1 MCAYAVCTVYDKA
14 SGQSRVELVQ
24 KSNIAHAKHLIHAA
38 KSMQVA
44 KGTQLDDEEG
54 GEEGSAEGY
63 VQEKGGATV
72 WLASVVIFGCGL
84 IGLGFAAFLFYTV
97 SQISLDSTDETQSLA
112 EAKASKDSDEE
123 LISIYETVRKGAQS
137 FLWAEY
143 QICFIFIAAFGSL
156 ILVLT
161 SRVSD
166 EEGNGVWKWN
176 IGAITALSFVVGGL
190 TSILSGY
197 IGMMV
202 AVYSNARTAICAKK
216 PDEAGW
222 MASFNCAFRAGGV
235 MGYSLV
241 AISMMI
247 LYALALIYREI
258 FSKYDGDTRSVDYKT
273 LFECLA
279 GYGLGGSAIAMFG
292 RVGGGIFTKA
302 ADVGADLSGKVIG
315 VGGQKLD
322 EDSPLN
328 PGVIADNVGDNVG
341 DVAGMGSDLF
351 GSFGEASCAALL
363 IGSSCLAIEEAGW
376 IAIVFPLYIA
386 SAGLLVC
393 LVTSFL
399 ATDIMPVKKEE
410 DIETALKIQLFVT
423 ALLMTLVMYP
433 ITLFCLP
440 SEMTILGVSEPVT
453 PLGVFLCI
461 AAGLWGGCAIGFITE
476 YYTSHSYQ
484 PVRDVARASETG
496 AATNIIYGL
505 ALGYQSVILPV
516 VIISGI
522 IFLSFK
528 LAGMYG
534 VANAALGML
543 GTLATCLA
551 IDVYG
556 PIADNAGGIAE
567 MAEMP
572 PEVRDKTD
580 ALDIAGNTTAAIGK
594 GFAIGSA
601 ALVSLALFG
610 AFITRCSTNM
620 PAEKSLTVVGVNL
633 LSPIVFSS
641 ILFGAMVPYW
651 FSALTMRSV
660 GEAAN
665 AMVLEIARQFA
676 EAKVEGTIKVN
687 GKDVDNS
694 LPSLAGMDFEERMAF
709 KKALAEKGMKMAA
722 PDYDACISIST
733 QASLREMIAPGVL
746 VIVTPVVAG
755 ALFGVESVS
764 GLLTGAIVSSV
775 QLAISMS
782 NTGGAWDNSKKYT
795 EKGEL
800 NGYFPFRDGDKSFD
814 EKTFRA
820 AAENNH
826 GNDNL
831 KQKFNYGSTSGTDRT
846 DIKSYLEDMKSK
858 DKAKYEAIMAGEE
871 GVETTDGRKVIYAG
885 KKSNVHAAAVVGD
898 TVGDPLKDTSGP
910 ALNIVMK
917 LMAIISVVFA
927 DFFMSTNHGNGL
939 FCAGDLPGGCFN

>member
-1 MCAYAVCTVYDKA
+1 M
-14 SGQSRVELVQ
+14 R
-24 KSNIAHAKHLIHAA
+24 
-38 KSMQVA
+38 
-44 KGTQLDDEEG
+44 
-54 GEEGSAEGY
+54 
-63 VQEKGGATV
+63 
-72 WLASVVIFGCGL
+72 
-84 IGLGFAAFLFYTV
+84 
-97 SQISLDSTDETQSLA
+97 
-112 EAKASKDSDEE
+112 
-123 LISIYETVRKGAQS
+123 
-137 FLWAEY
+137 
-143 QICFIFIAAFGSL
+143 
-156 ILVLT
+156 
-161 SRVSD
+161 
-166 EEGNGVWKWN
+166 
-176 IGAITALSFVVGGL
+176 
-190 TSILSGY
+190 
-197 IGMMV
+197 
-202 AVYSNARTAICAKK
+202 
-216 PDEAGW
+216 
-222 MASFNCAFRAGGV
+222 
-235 MGYSLV
+235 
-241 AISMMI
+241 
-247 LYALALIYREI
+247 
-258 FSKYDGDTRSVDYKT
+258 DTC
-273 LFECLA
+273 E
-279 GYGLGGSAIAMFG
+279 
-292 RVGGGIFTKA
+292 
-302 ADVGADLSGKVIG
+302 
-315 VGGQKLD
+315 Q
-322 EDSPLN
+322 
-328 PGVIADNVGDNVG
+328 
-341 DVAGMGSDLF
+341 
-351 GSFGEASCAALL
+351 
-363 IGSSCLAIEEAGW
+363 
-376 IAIVFPLYIA
+376 
-386 SAGLLVC
+386 
-393 LVTSFL
+393 
-399 ATDIMPVKKEE
+399 
-410 DIETALKIQLFVT
+410 TALKIQLFVT

-580 ALDIAGNTTAAIGK
+580 ALDAAGNTTAAIGK

-694 LPSLAGMDFEERMAF
+694 LPSLAGMDFDERMAF

-885 KKSNVHAAAVVGD
+885 KKSNVHSAAVVGD

-917 LMAIISVVFA
+917 LMAIISVLLDRSSHLSCCLRSVPHRA
-927 DFFMSTNHGNGL
+927 CTACCRGLSCGHEARCRCICASTL
-939 FCAGDLPGGCFN
+939 DPAMVRRRRRL

>member
-1 MCAYAVCTVYDKA
+1 VYVA
-14 SGQSRVELVQ
+14 TSQSPSELLQ
-24 KSNIAHAKHLIHAA
+24 KTNAAHTKHLIHAM
-38 KSMQVA
+38 KVA
-44 KGTQLDDEEG
+44 KGTTLE
-54 GEEGSAEGY
+54 GEEGEAGEATGGYIAEA
-63 VQEKGGATV
+63 GGANV
-72 WLASVVIFGCGL
+72 WLASTVIFTCGL
-84 IGLGFAAFLFYTV
+84 IGMLFAGFLFYTV
-97 SQISLDSTDETQSLA
+97 SQISLDTATDGEDSALVQ
-112 EAKASKDSDEE
+112 ASKESDEE
-123 LISIYETVRKGAQS
+123 LKEIYEIVRTGAQS

-143 QICFIFIAAFGSL
+143 QICFIFIACFGLL

-166 EEGNGVWKWN
+166 ESGNGTWKWN
-176 IGAITALSFVVGGL
+176 IGALTALSFLIGGL

-202 AVYSNARTAICAKK
+202 AVYSNARTAVSAKK
-216 PDEAGW
+216 SGEAGW
-222 MASFNCAFRAGGV
+222 TASFNCAFRAGGV

-247 LYALALIYREI
+247 LYGLALIYREI
-258 FSKYDGDTRSVDYKT
+258 FSKFDGDVRSIDYKT

-322 EDSPLN
+322 EDSPFN

-341 DVAGMGSDLF
+341 DVVGMGSDLF

-363 IGSSCLAIEEAGW
+363 IGASCLAIEEAGW
-376 IAIVFPLYIA
+376 AAIVFPLYIA

-410 DIETALKIQLFVT
+410 DIETALKIQLGVT
-423 ALLMTLVMYP
+423 ALLMTFAMYP
-433 ITLFCLP
+433 ITLLCLP
-440 SEMTILGVSEPVT
+440 SEMTILGVEDPVT

-461 AAGLWGGCAIGFITE
+461 ASGLWGGCAIGFITE

-516 VIISGI
+516 IIISGI

-572 PEVRDKTD
+572 SAVRDKTD
-580 ALDIAGNTTAAIGK
+580 ALDAAGNTTAAIGK

-620 PAEKSLTVVGVNL
+620 PAEESLTIKGVNL

-676 EAKVEGTIKVN
+676 EAEEKGEAMGIKN
-687 GKDVDNS
+687 T
-694 LPSLAGMDFEERMAF
+694 LPNIAGMDFETRQKF
-709 KKALAEKGMKMAA
+709 KKALKDKGLTLAL
-722 PDYDACISIST
+722 PDYERCIAIST
-733 QASLREMIAPGVL
+733 QASLSEMIAPGVL
-746 VIVTPVVAG
+746 VIVTPVLAG

-800 NGYFPFRDGDKSFD
+800 NGYFPFRDGDKSFN
-814 EKTFRA
+814 EATFRKE
-820 AAENNH
+820 AEIHH
-826 GNDNL
+826 GNKVL
-831 KQKFNYGSTSGTDRT
+831 VQKTNYGSTEGSEVDV
-846 DIKSYLEDMKSK
+846 KEYLEQMKTK
-858 DKAKYEAIMAGEE
+858 DKAKYDAVMAGEE
-871 GVETTDGRKVIYAG
+871 GLTTTDGRKVIYAG

-939 FCAGDLPGGCFN
+939 FCAGDLPGGCFQ

>member
-1 MCAYAVCTVYDKA
+1 
-14 SGQSRVELVQ
+14 
-24 KSNIAHAKHLIHAA
+24 
-38 KSMQVA
+38 
-44 KGTQLDDEEG
+44 
-54 GEEGSAEGY
+54 
-63 VQEKGGATV
+63 
-72 WLASVVIFGCGL
+72 
-84 IGLGFAAFLFYTV
+84 
-97 SQISLDSTDETQSLA
+97 
-112 EAKASKDSDEE
+112 
-123 LISIYETVRKGAQS
+123 
-137 FLWAEY
+137 
-143 QICFIFIAAFGSL
+143 
-156 ILVLT
+156 
-161 SRVSD
+161 
-166 EEGNGVWKWN
+166 
-176 IGAITALSFVVGGL
+176 
-190 TSILSGY
+190 
-197 IGMMV
+197 
-202 AVYSNARTAICAKK
+202 
-216 PDEAGW
+216 
-222 MASFNCAFRAGGV
+222 
-235 MGYSLV
+235 
-241 AISMMI
+241 
-247 LYALALIYREI
+247 
-258 FSKYDGDTRSVDYKT
+258 
-273 LFECLA
+273 
-279 GYGLGGSAIAMFG
+279 
-292 RVGGGIFTKA
+292 
-302 ADVGADLSGKVIG
+302 
-315 VGGQKLD
+315 
-322 EDSPLN
+322 
-328 PGVIADNVGDNVG
+328 
-341 DVAGMGSDLF
+341 
-351 GSFGEASCAALL
+351 
-363 IGSSCLAIEEAGW
+363 
-376 IAIVFPLYIA
+376 
-386 SAGLLVC
+386 VC

-399 ATDIMPVKKEE
+399 ATDIMPVRKEE

-423 ALLMTLVMYP
+423 ALLMTFVMYP

-440 SEMTILGVSEPVT
+440 AEMTILGVSDTVT

-556 PIADNAGGIAE
+556 PIADNAGGVAE
-567 MAEMP
+567 MCEMP
-572 PEVRDKTD
+572 SSVRDKTD
-580 ALDIAGNTTAAIGK
+580 ALDAAGNTTAAIGK

-620 PAEKSLTVVGVNL
+620 PAEESLTIKGVNL
-633 LSPIVFSS
+633 VSPIVFSS

-665 AMVLEIARQFA
+665 TMVLEIARQFA
-676 EAKVEGTIKVN
+676 ESKGE
-687 GKDVDNS
+687 NS
-694 LPSLAGMDFEERMAF
+694 LGKVAAMDFHQRQ
-709 KKALAEKGMKMAA
+709 KYKAELAAKGEKLVK
-722 PDYDACISIST
+722 PDYERCISIST

-746 VIVTPVVAG
+746 VIVTPVLAG

-795 EKGEL
+795 EKGGL
-800 NGYFPFRDGDKSFD
+800 NGYFPFRDGDPDFD
-814 EKTFRA
+814 EEVFRKD
-820 AAENNH
+820 AENHN
-826 GNDNL
+826 GNGCL
-831 KQKFNYGSTSGTDRT
+831 KQKVNYGSTDTDRT
-846 DIKSYLEDMKSK
+846 DIKEWLEDLKEK
-858 DKAKYEAIMAGEE
+858 DAARFDKIMAGEE
-871 GVETTDGRKVIYAG
+871 AVTTTDGRKTIYAG

-917 LMAIISVVFA
+917 LMAIISV
-927 DFFMSTNHGNGL
+927 STLRMRARAHTHIHASPL
-939 FCAGDLPGGCFN
+939 CVHV

>member
-1 MCAYAVCTVYDKA
+1 MK
-14 SGQSRVELVQ
+14 GL
-24 KSNIAHAKHLIHAA
+24 K
-38 KSMQVA
+38 VA
-44 KGTQLDDEEG
+44 KGTTLEG
-54 GEEGSAEGY
+54 EDGATGEAAGGYIAE
-63 VQEKGGATV
+63 VGGANV
-72 WLASVVIFGCGL
+72 WMASTVIFTCGV
-84 IGLGFAAFLFYTV
+84 IGLLFAGFLFYTV
-97 SQISLDSTDETQSLA
+97 SQISLDTANDSENAALVQ
-112 EAKASKDSDEE
+112 ASKDSDEE
-123 LISIYETVRKGAQS
+123 LKAIYEIVRTGAQS

-143 QICFIFIAAFGSL
+143 QICFIFIACFGLL

-166 EEGNGVWKWN
+166 ESGNGTWKWN
-176 IGAITALSFVVGGL
+176 IGALTALSFLVGGL

-202 AVYSNARTAICAKK
+202 AVYSNARTAVSAKK
-216 PDEAGW
+216 SGEAGW
-222 MASFNCAFRAGGV
+222 TASFNCAFRAGGV

-258 FSKYDGDTRSVDYKT
+258 FSKFDGDVRSIDYKT

-322 EDSPLN
+322 EDSPFN

-363 IGSSCLAIEEAGW
+363 IGASCLAIEEAGW
-376 IAIVFPLYIA
+376 AAIVFPLYIA

-410 DIETALKIQLFVT
+410 DIETALKIQLGVT
-423 ALLMTLVMYP
+423 ALLMTFAMYP
-433 ITLFCLP
+433 VTILCLP
-440 SEMTILGVSEPVT
+440 SEMTILGVEDPVT

-461 AAGLWGGCAIGFITE
+461 ASGLWGGCAIGFITE

-516 VIISGI
+516 IIISGI

-572 PEVRDKTD
+572 SAVRDKTD
-580 ALDIAGNTTAAIGK
+580 ALDAAGNTTAAIGK

-620 PAEKSLTVVGVNL
+620 PPGESLTIKGVNL
-633 LSPIVFSS
+633 LSPIVFAS

-676 EAKVEGTIKVN
+676 EAEEKGEAMGIKN
-687 GKDVDNS
+687 T
-694 LPSLAGMDFEERMAF
+694 LPNIAGMDFETRQKY
-709 KKALAEKGMKMAA
+709 KKALKEKGLELAL
-722 PDYDACISIST
+722 PDYEKCIAIST
-733 QASLREMIAPGVL
+733 QASLSEMIAPGVL
-746 VIVTPVVAG
+746 VIVTPVLAG

-800 NGYFPFRDGDKSFD
+800 NGYFPFRDGDKSFN
-814 EKTFRA
+814 EAKFRE
-820 AAENNH
+820 AAEIHH
-826 GNDNL
+826 GNKVL
-831 KQKFNYGSTSGTDRT
+831 EQKTNYGSTEAAQV
-846 DIKSYLEDMKSK
+846 DIKEYLEQMKTK
-858 DKAKYEAIMAGEE
+858 DRAKYDAIMAGEE
-871 GVETTDGRKVIYAG
+871 GLTTTDGRKVIYAG

-939 FCAGDLPGGCFN
+939 FCAGDLPGGCFH

>member
-1 MCAYAVCTVYDKA
+1 MCAYAVCSFY
-14 SGQSRVELVQ
+14 SGPSAPRSAVELVQ
-24 KSNIAHAKHLIHAA
+24 KSHTKHMIHAA
-38 KSMQVA
+38 KAMNVA
-44 KGTQLDDEEG
+44 KGTKLDDEEG
-54 GEEGSAEGY
+54 GEAAAAPEY
-63 VQEKGGATV
+63 VAEKGGGTV
-72 WLASVVIFGCGL
+72 WLASTVIFLCG
-84 IGLGFAAFLFYTV
+84 IVGIGFAGFLFWTV
-97 SQISLDSTDETQSLA
+97 SQISLDSSTEGES
-112 EAKASKDSDEE
+112 EALVKSNKESDEE
-123 LISIYETVRKGAQS
+123 LKEIYETIREGAQS

-143 QICFIFIAAFGSL
+143 QICFIFIAVFGL
-156 ILVLT
+156 IILVLT

-166 EEGNGVWKWN
+166 EAGNGVWEWN
-176 IGAITALSFVVGGL
+176 IGALTATSFLVGGL

-202 AVYSNARTAICAKK
+202 AVYSNARTAVSAKK
-216 PDEAGW
+216 QGEAGW
-222 MASFNCAFRAGGV
+222 TASFNCAFRAGGV

-258 FSKYDGDTRSVDYKT
+258 FSKFDGDARSVNYKA

-279 GYGLGGSAIAMFG
+279 GYGLGGSSIAMFG

-322 EDSPLN
+322 EDSPFN

-351 GSFGEASCAALL
+351 GSFGEAACAALL
-363 IGSSCLAIEEAGW
+363 IGASCLAIEEAGW

-386 SAGLLVC
+386 SAGLIVC

-423 ALLMTLVMYP
+423 SLLMTFFMYP
-433 ITLFCLP
+433 VTIFCLP
-440 SEMTILGVSEPVT
+440 AEMTIQGVADTVT

-461 AAGLWGGCAIGFITE
+461 ASGLWGGCAIGFITE

-534 VANAALGML
+534 VATAALGML

-556 PIADNAGGIAE
+556 PIADNAGGVAE
-567 MAEMP
+567 MCEMP
-572 PEVRDKTD
+572 SAVRDKTD
-580 ALDIAGNTTAAIGK
+580 ALDAAGNTTAAIGK

-610 AFITRCSTNM
+610 AFVTRCSSNM
-620 PAEKSLTVVGVNL
+620 PAGESLVVKGVNL
-633 LSPIVFSS
+633 LSPIVFAS

-665 AMVLEIARQFA
+665 AMVLNIAKQFA
-676 EAKVEGTIKVN
+676 ESKG
-687 GKDVDNS
+687 DNS
-694 LPSLAGMDFEERMAF
+694 LAKVAGMDFFERQKYKAELAAKGEKLVKPNYEE
-709 KKALAEKGMKMAA
+709 
-722 PDYDACISIST
+722 CIAIST
-733 QASLREMIAPGVL
+733 QASLREMIAPGCL
-746 VIVTPVVAG
+746 VIITPVLAG
-755 ALFGVESVS
+755 ALFGVEAVS

-795 EKGEL
+795 EKGAL
-800 NGYFPFRDGDKSFD
+800 NGYFPFRDGADDFN
-814 EKTFRA
+814 EEMFRKD
-820 AAENNH
+820 AENHN
-826 GNDNL
+826 GNACL
-831 KQKFNYGSTSGTDRT
+831 KQPTNYGSTGTDRT
-846 DIKSYLEDMKSK
+846 DIKDWLEDC
-858 DKAKYEAIMAGEE
+858 KAKDPARFERIMAGEE
-871 GVETTDGRKVIYAG
+871 GLKTTDGRLTIYAG

-939 FCAGDLPGGCFN
+939 FCAGELPGGCF